1 MKNLPNDDCTDA
13 ELRAIFEPFG
23 EVQSAAVMRDDQ
35 MKSKNFGF
43 VNFKSPEDAQKAVDH
58 FKNAALKG
66 KENGEN
72 EKPMLFVCEFKSK
85 KQRQLELEKSAY
97 QFKKSQHFLNL
108 IVKNV
113 DQETTKEEFEEFF
126 KNFGEVRSCKVIPE
140 ASLGFVC
147 FTDRDAAR

>member
-1 MKNLPNDDCTDA
+1 
-13 ELRAIFEPFG
+13 
-23 EVQSAAVMRDDQ
+23 MRDDES
-35 MKSKNFGF
+35 KSKNFGF

-58 FKNAALKG
+58 FKNAA

-72 EKPMLFVCEFKSK
+72 EKPRLFVCEFKSK

-97 QFKKSQHFLNL
+97 QFKKSQHLLNL

-147 FTDRDAAR
+147 FIDRESARTAKE